1 MTTSLEN
8 PLSSLSSGYF
18 SDSTT
23 FKVKPT
29 IEDIQVVDHE
39 DDEPSVLATKSFL
52 TTPPTTVSTIMPTPL
67 TTLSNIMSTHSNHM
81 ANIMSTPPT
90 NVANIMST
98 HSTSVANIMST
109 PNQPQKNGQE
119 IGTGFS
125 HLEWS
130 SSVPFNVAEEPDD
143 VQGKTQWVHTTQL
156 PGGQFSPSY
165 M

>member
-18 SDSTT
+18 SDSTS

-52 TTPPTTVSTIMPTPL
+52 
-67 TTLSNIMSTHSNHM
+67 
-81 ANIMSTPPT
+81 STPPSGGCVT
-90 NVANIMST
+90 TLA
-98 HSTSVANIMST
+98 A
-109 PNQPQKNGQE
+109 QPQITPKNLQE
-119 IGTGFS
+119 VGAGFS

-143 VQGKTQWVHTTQL
+143 VQG
-156 PGGQFSPSY
+156 

>member
-18 SDSTT
+18 SDSTS

-29 IEDIQVVDHE
+29 VEDIQVVDHE

-52 TTPPTTVSTIMPTPL
+52 STPPTTV
-67 TTLSNIMSTHSNHM
+67 TTVT
-81 ANIMSTPPT
+81 AQ
-90 NVANIMST
+90 
-98 HSTSVANIMST
+98 
-109 PNQPQKNGQE
+109 QPQMPKNLQE
-119 IGTGFS
+119 VGAGFS

-143 VQGKTQWVHTTQL
+143 VQGM
-156 PGGQFSPSY
+156 S
-165 M
+165 

>member
-18 SDSTT
+18 SDSTS

-29 IEDIQVVDHE
+29 VEDIQVVDHE

-52 TTPPTTVSTIMPTPL
+52 SAPPTTVT
-67 TTLSNIMSTHSNHM
+67 TTL
-81 ANIMSTPPT
+81 AAP
-90 NVANIMST
+90 
-98 HSTSVANIMST
+98 
-109 PNQPQKNGQE
+109 QPQMQPKNLQE
-119 IGTGFS
+119 VGAGFS

-143 VQGKTQWVHTTQL
+143 VQGM
-156 PGGQFSPSY
+156 S
-165 M
+165 